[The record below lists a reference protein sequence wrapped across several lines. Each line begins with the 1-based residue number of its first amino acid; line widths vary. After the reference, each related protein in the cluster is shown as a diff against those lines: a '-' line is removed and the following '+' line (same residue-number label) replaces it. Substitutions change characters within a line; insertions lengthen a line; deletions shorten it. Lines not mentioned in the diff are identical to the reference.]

1 MSVVFLMRYV
11 LLFVRKSGEV
21 DPFTAFYP
29 LNFEQIDRIQKPT
42 FLNSNSTWKTV
53 NEEPLLRYD
62 NTYSHLFIYF
72 IYFFVYLF
80 IYLLLLYHGNC
91 KFWNIAGSENL
102 STFSW
107 REHLIKMIKM
117 TKFESYVSLKMA
129 QI

>member
-80 IYLLLLYHGNC
+80 IFIYYSFIMVTVNFEILQVAKICRHS
-91 KFWNIAGSENL
+91 AGE
-102 STFSW
+102 ST
-107 REHLIKMIKM
+107 
-117 TKFESYVSLKMA
+117 
-129 QI
+129 